1 MDQYGAR
8 VSLVR
13 RRGLGRSED
22 EATRAGLVLAV
33 VLLAGCRLQV
43 PFVDLELG
51 SHDRQPS
58 EREIKDRIDREVDR
72 RVQDIC
78 LVLKQYQDVRP
89 TFYCREQP

>member
-1 MDQYGAR
+1 M
-8 VSLVR
+8 
-13 RRGLGRSED
+13 
-22 EATRAGLVLAV
+22 TRAILVLAV
-33 VLLAGCRLQV
+33 ALLAGCRVHV

-51 SHDRQPS
+51 NHDHPPS